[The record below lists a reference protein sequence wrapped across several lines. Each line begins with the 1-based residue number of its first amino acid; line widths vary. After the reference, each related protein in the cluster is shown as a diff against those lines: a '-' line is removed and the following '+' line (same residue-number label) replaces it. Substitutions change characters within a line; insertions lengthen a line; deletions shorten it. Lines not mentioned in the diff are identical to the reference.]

1 MAAVGVGGKSSSLIW
16 GDEDDEDEDGDD
28 KLANFIGTFR
38 SINAERKCGADF
50 RNASLMSI

>member
-16 GDEDDEDEDGDD
+16 GDDDDDD

-38 SINAERKCGADF
+38 SINAERKCGADL